1 VLAPSWRVHLLAC
14 SQFTGIIQNNADAIT
29 IDLAIAFQFDLPYL
43 TKDGS
48 TTSFVVD
55 TAAALCTGNYHFFSV
70 IAKQYPHCVA
80 KIFLP
85 EDYSL
90 IFFQVSSRMI

>member
-1 VLAPSWRVHLLAC
+1 VSAPLQCDYLLAC
-14 SQFTGIIQNNADAIT
+14 SLFTGIIQNNAEAIT

-48 TTSFVVD
+48 TTSFVID
-55 TAAALCTGNYHFFSV
+55 TAAALCTGNSHLLSA
-70 IAKQYPHCVA
+70 IAKQYPCCVA

-85 EDYSL
+85 KDYSPI
-90 IFFQVSSRMI
+90 IFWELSRMI